1 MKITASALAITL
13 VCAFSLVARAQGQ
26 EPAKQPAAKPEA
38 SVPDQATLDKQFEET
53 LSGATLDGAFTLGG
67 DEDRAPRRE
76 KYTISKVSKLQND
89 YWLFQARIQ
98 YGDHDVTIPLPLQV
112 KWAGDT
118 PIITLTDMLIP
129 GLGTYTARVVIY
141 RGQYAGTWS
150 GADHG
155 GHLFGKIVKAPAEEK
170 AKQ

>member
-1 MKITASALAITL
+1 MKSAAL
-13 VCAFSLVARAQGQ
+13 VLVMMIICVCGSRFSFGQ
-26 EPAKQPAAKPEA
+26 TPPAATPQPA
-38 SVPDQATLDKQFEET
+38 VPDQATLDKQFEEA
-53 LSGATLDGAFTLGG
+53 LSGAVLDGAFTLTGR
-67 DEDRAPRRE
+67 DNQTPKTE
-76 KYTISKVSKLQND
+76 KYTIAKVTKLQND

-98 YGDHDVTIPLPLQV
+98 YGDHDVTVPLPLQV

-118 PIITLTDMLIP
+118 PVITLTDMMIP

-155 GHLFGKIVKAPAEEK
+155 GHLFGRVVKAPIEEK
-170 AKQ
+170 AKP

>member
-1 MKITASALAITL
+1 MKATGLVLATMIIC
-13 VCAFSLVARAQGQ
+13 VCGSKFSLGQ
-26 EPAKQPAAKPEA
+26 ESPAAQPQA
-38 SVPDQATLDKQFEET
+38 IPDQAMLDRQFEET
-53 LSGATLDGAFTLGG
+53 LSGSVLEGSFTLTGR
-67 DEDRAPRRE
+67 ENQTPKSE
-76 KYTISKVSKLQND
+76 KYTIEKVSKLQND

-98 YGDHDVTIPLPLQV
+98 YGDHDVTLPLPLQV

-118 PIITLTDMLIP
+118 PVITLTDLMIP

-155 GHLFGKIVKAPAEEK
+155 GHLFGKVVKATAEEK
-170 AKQ
+170 TNQ